1 MTGKTHLLAG
11 VLSIIPAVVV
21 GEPGLFVIPGCIIGS
36 VLPDLDAEYSTFNTW
51 MPGLAKAY
59 KLLPTNAWT
68 KHRGALLHSVFTL
81 LILLGLMV
89 LCDPMGLVSGILWG
103 VISHHLLDLL
113 SPKGLDYLYIFR
125 RKGK

>member
-11 VLSIIPAVVV
+11 VLSIIPAVAV

-36 VLPDLDAEYSTFNTW
+36 VLPDLDAEYSTFNSW

-81 LILLGLMV
+81 LVLLGLMV
-89 LCDPMGLVSGILWG
+89 ICDPMGLVSGILWG

-125 RKGK
+125 RKRK